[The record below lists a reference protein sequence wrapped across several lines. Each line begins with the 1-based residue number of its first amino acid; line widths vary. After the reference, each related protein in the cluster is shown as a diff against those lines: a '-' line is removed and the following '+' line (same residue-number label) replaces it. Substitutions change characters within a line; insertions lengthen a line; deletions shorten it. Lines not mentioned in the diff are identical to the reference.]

1 MANFKAA
8 ERYARAL
15 YQMALEKGTVDLIL
29 ADIQY
34 FQRTLLENRSLAN
47 AIASPIL
54 SGSRKQSILVAV
66 FGSSFQELTSL
77 FFKLIVSK
85 GRERELPSIAT
96 AFIQED
102 KLRKGIKDA
111 KLVSAGH
118 LSEDLRNALAL
129 KARMMAGGD
138 IILEEKID
146 PSLIGGFVLS
156 VQGLQLDESVKT
168 KLTKLREQ
176 LVDTSYIPKIDLI

>member
-15 YQMALEKGTVDLIL
+15 YQMAVEKGTVPQTL

-34 FQRTLLENRSLAN
+34 FQKTILENRNLAN

-54 SGSRKQSILVAV
+54 SGSKKQSILDAI
-66 FGSSFQELTSL
+66 FGAAFQDLTNA

-85 GRERELPSIAT
+85 GRERELPSIVT

-102 KLRKGIKDA
+102 KLRKGIKDG
-111 KLVSAGH
+111 KLVSAGP
-118 LSEDLRNALAL
+118 LPDDLRQSLAQQ
-129 KARMMAGGD
+129 ARKMAGGEVV
-138 IILEEKID
+138 LEETVD